1 MKFQNNLAAIFL
13 CSVTFIS
20 CDIEIEVRDI
30 EPVRA
35 IASPVNL
42 TLVPLNPTE
51 QKLRGQWFLR
61 SMVTMDTLYN
71 DSVENHKLN
80 VRFTE
85 FAWPGQSFPI
95 LEENMGL
102 YAKATPDTLMGISI
116 NETWQAPDSSTLIIQ
131 YKGGIF
137 IYIDSAI
144 HLQIT
149 RLEPYNLNLK
159 DSLTG
164 KEWKFVR

>member
-13 CSVTFIS
+13 SSIIFIG
-20 CDIEIEVRDI
+20 CTEEIDMEFPARP
-30 EPVRA
+30 PVVVGTV
-35 IASPVNL
+35 SL
-42 TLVPLNPTE
+42 TQMPLNPTE